1 MLKMQNSTTKDSN
14 HKTPEHSHIQSQ
26 KINHKSPPSG
36 GGGGT
41 KGVSTVGSGAATGTL
56 GKRGGGGG
64 GITREGKSQG
74 AEETRE
80 QKFKVCM
87 DPHGTVS
94 KWLFCIS
101 PSFQIGNLYIAES
114 R

>member
-14 HKTPEHSHIQSQ
+14 HRTPEHSHIQPQ

-101 PSFQIGNLYIAES
+101 TSFQIGYLYIAES